1 MEVRIRFNTN
11 YDGVINTKKWRLI
24 IDWDKKLVDE
34 IQIIGK
40 CFTSS
45 EIMEEVGLKHHIGCK
60 AKSIAYDMEDNKE
73 MATIYT
79 Q

>member
-24 IDWDKKLVDE
+24 IDWDEKLVDE

>member
-11 YDGVINTKKWRLI
+11 YDSVINTKKWRLI
-24 IDWDKKLVDE
+24 IDGDEKLVDE

>member
-11 YDGVINTKKWRLI
+11 YDGVINTRKWRLI
-24 IDWDKKLVDE
+24 IDGDEKLVDE

-45 EIMEEVGLKHHIGCK
+45 DIIENVGLKHHIGCN

>member
-1 MEVRIRFNTN
+1 MEVRIRFNTD
-11 YDGVINTKKWRLI
+11 YHAITNTKKWRLI
-24 IDWDKKLVDE
+24 IDGDEKLVDE

-45 EIMEEVGLKHHIGCK
+45 DMIEQVGLKHHIGCK

>member
-11 YDGVINTKKWRLI
+11 YDSIFNTKKWRLI
-24 IDWDKKLVDE
+24 IDGDEKLVDE

-40 CFTSS
+40 CFTTS
-45 EIMEEVGLKHHIGCK
+45 EIMEEVGLKHHIGCV
-60 AKSIAYDMEDNKE
+60 AKSIAYDMEDYKE